1 MHVRVIIRVCPNNS
15 ASRPM
20 LTIHHAPGTRGFRV
34 IWLCE
39 ELALPYALRKVDFSA
54 AYRASEA
61 WRRMNPVGKVPVMTA
76 DGVQMFESGAMLQ
89 YLLERHA
96 GGRLQPPREDGAYG
110 IFLQWCWFAEATFGR
125 ATGEIANHKRMFA
138 DAPRADAIEEM
149 RDRARAC
156 VHALEPALAG
166 KQYLLGELF
175 TAADVMMGY
184 TLASFQRN
192 VGDALPASVA
202 GYWARLQART
212 GYQRAIAAEGRM

>member
-1 MHVRVIIRVCPNNS
+1 
-15 ASRPM
+15 M

-96 GGRLQPPREDGAYG
+96 GGRLQPPREA
-110 IFLQWCWFAEATFGR
+110 ARRAGR
-125 ATGEIANHKRMFA
+125 R
-138 DAPRADAIEEM
+138 
-149 RDRARAC
+149 
-156 VHALEPALAG
+156 
-166 KQYLLGELF
+166 
-175 TAADVMMGY
+175 
-184 TLASFQRN
+184 QR
-192 VGDALPASVA
+192 
-202 GYWARLQART
+202 ART
-212 GYQRAIAAEGRM
+212 GPPRAPRRPQASDVEGERA